1 MADGTAT
8 ENALAQI
15 LALRAQGAERIDPI
29 GLHYL
34 EALAHRVATRQGAQ
48 RCLLDAKLARALA
61 TFQHPLAHTPRTTQD
76 PTARAPD
83 APPPPPTAAP
93 SPLGALLQ
101 HMAQATASPG
111 DATRTDPH
119 ASGPELKSVQ
129 QARDTWARLSVERQV
144 SQALTQAPH
153 NVGPI
158 NSHRVV
164 LQSLALMRDTAPHYL
179 NRFITYADT
188 LLCLSAAEQA
198 SLPGARAGAPRN
210 DKKPR
215 GATKRSRHSGN
226 H

>member
-1 MADGTAT
+1 MADGAPGDDP
-8 ENALAQI
+8 LAQI
-15 LALRAQGAERIDPI
+15 LALRTQGAERFDRI
-29 GLHYL
+29 GLYYL

-48 RCLLDAKLARALA
+48 RHLLDAKLAQALA
-61 TFQHPLAHTPRTTQD
+61 AYRHPLEHTPRATQD
-76 PTARAPD
+76 PSAPEAP
-83 APPPPPTAAP
+83 APPATAP
-93 SPLGALLQ
+93 SPLGALLR

-111 DATRTDPH
+111 DAPRTDLH
-119 ASGPELKSVQ
+119 APAPELKSVQ

-144 SQALTQAPH
+144 NQALTQAPL
-153 NVGPI
+153 NAGPI

-164 LQSLALMRDTAPHYL
+164 LQSLALMRDMAPHYL

-215 GATKRSRHSGN
+215 AATKRVRHAGN
-226 H
+226 P